1 MAEQNEANERAR
13 KAVEQDK
20 ELLEVSRREFAER
33 MKGKPTP
40 TQEEND
46 LAACGAHITEHE
58 DDGSGP
64 DPYSQTRFAE
74 RNVEGRRPQN
84 RVGNIKPA
92 KPVQHSTRRRRRRGL
107 RARRASLPRRQH
119 EWTCFKLSGRLQ
131 ASAAS
136 FSFKARREW
145 LRAMF

>member
-1 MAEQNEANERAR
+1 MIMAEQNESMERAR

-20 ELLEVSRREFAER
+20 ELLEVSRKEFAER

-64 DPYSQTRFAE
+64 DPYSQTRFSE
-74 RNVEGRRPQN
+74 RQKDKDMERKPQQQGGQYQT
-84 RVGNIKPA
+84 RQATPT
-92 KPVQHSTRRRRRRGL
+92 QHTPSRT
-107 RARRASLPRRQH
+107 P
-119 EWTCFKLSGRLQ
+119 SG
-131 ASAAS
+131 SS
-136 FSFKARREW
+136 S
-145 LRAMF
+145 